1 MKTTPANSG
10 LLALLI
16 AVAGSIAQA
25 QSGPVPPRAEEAFT
39 SENAIADTTIPFA
52 IGASEA
58 RQSLRGAFGWPTF
71 QEGLV
76 EGVYFRFDPD
86 GYARFSPNPRL
97 DVDVFEVVC
106 KSRTNECMGR
116 KGGLSVLL
124 THTGQLQLKLD
135 DAMQGDSFFLSEGIS
150 EIQVPER
157 VLMPLDSQMETLL
170 GTATEIVVRRGG
182 EEVSRYSLR
191 GFVAT
196 SSYLRWIRHGQ
207 DYSVLP
213 RNWPVPNAR
222 SQAEATITAQSEW
235 NSPMP
240 RPQVLAVAQPVPGV
254 TANFSQ
260 TEVKEQAR
268 SIQNLEADLEAVRDT
283 LEQIAKNSAN
293 PPPTD
298 IGVTD
303 SSEASEVGQLQEFVS
318 QLASELERLSRP
330 AHATEVSENPQF
342 QDTKMGLIPDSVP
355 APTQATN
362 LHEPPQEPTPASH
375 LKYLIEDLGLDLR
388 TAVAVL
394 EVAGDGADI
403 APRDVVAGEA
413 EHALVEELLRG
424 LDRPEDAN
432 DEEAQVDTIKEIDP
446 EENVDSSPAAVVS
459 PSEFMLLS
467 YYFRSVALPQLGL
480 QE

>member
-16 AVAGSIAQA
+16 AVGGSLVQA
-25 QSGPVPPRAEEAFT
+25 QSSPVPPRSEEAFT

-135 DAMQGDSFFLSEGIS
+135 DAMQGDTFFLSEGIS

-196 SSYLRWIRHGQ
+196 SSYLRWIRHEQ

-222 SQAEATITAQSEW
+222 SQTEATITAQSGW
-235 NSPMP
+235 DSPMP
-240 RPQVLAVAQPVPGV
+240 RPQVLAISQPVPG
-254 TANFSQ
+254 ASSDLSQ
-260 TEVKEQAR
+260 TEAEAQAR
-268 SIQNLEADLEAVRDT
+268 SIQNLESDLEAVRET
-283 LEQIAKNSAN
+283 LEQIANNSAN
-293 PPPTD
+293 LSLSD
-298 IGVTD
+298 IGVAG
-303 SSEASEVGQLQEFVS
+303 SSEAAEVGQLQEFVS
-318 QLASELERLSRP
+318 KLASELERLSRP
-330 AHATEVSENPQF
+330 EPVTEEARNPMVQDSETDLAPEA
-342 QDTKMGLIPDSVP
+342 DPVP
-355 APTQATN
+355 TLTTDVYGPA
-362 LHEPPQEPTPASH
+362 QESTPASH

-394 EVAGDGADI
+394 EVAGDGAAI
-403 APRDVVAGEA
+403 APSGLVTENA

-424 LDRPEDAN
+424 LDG
-432 DEEAQVDTIKEIDP
+432 P
-446 EENVDSSPAAVVS
+446 EEVSDEAAQIIRTEEKESGRTAEAKPTAVVS
-459 PSEFMLLS
+459 PDEFMLLS
-467 YYFRSVALPQLGL
+467 YYFRSVVLPRLEPQN
-480 QE
+480 